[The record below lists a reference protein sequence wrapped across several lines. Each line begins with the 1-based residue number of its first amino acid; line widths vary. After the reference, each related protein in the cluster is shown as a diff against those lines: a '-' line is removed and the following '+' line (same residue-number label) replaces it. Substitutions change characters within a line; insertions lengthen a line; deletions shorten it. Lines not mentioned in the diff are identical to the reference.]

1 MMTEIILASSAGFC
15 FGVNRAVELVESLL
29 AQGKKV
35 ATLGPIIHNQQ
46 MVERLSSM
54 GVHTLSSLAEA
65 MPSDTIV
72 IRSHGVP
79 ESVIKQLEARK
90 LTFFDGTCPFVA
102 KIHKIV
108 NSASQKG
115 DTILVAGD
123 SAHPEVKGIC
133 GHCFGSV
140 FCVANPEEVQVLID
154 EHPFL
159 SLEPVT
165 LVAQTTFSV
174 DGYEK
179 IKDFTKKVCTNLSF
193 FDTICNATAV
203 RQQEA
208 LSLAS
213 KVDKMVVIGGRS
225 SSNTAKLVQLCSSIC
240 PTLFVE
246 TVAELDFNSLKG
258 CKRIGVTAGASTPAF
273 IIKEVQQTMSEVL
286 NNIVEDD
293 VNFEEMLEQ
302 SLKSVYNGEKV
313 VGTVVGIAPNEIAV
327 DIGTKHAG
335 FIPLDEL
342 TDDPSAKV
350 EDLVKKGDQLNLV
363 VVRVNDM
370 EGTVKLSK
378 KRFDAAAGFEKI
390 MNAVD
395 TEEILEGV
403 VVDVVKGG
411 VLAVSNGVRIFIPA
425 SQSGIPRDGDLQSL
439 LKTKVRFKILE
450 VNKGRKRAIGSI
462 RAVLRD
468 EKKKLADEFWS
479 KVAIGDVYKGEV
491 KSITSYGVFVDL
503 GGVDGMIHISE
514 LSWSRIKHPSEV
526 VKVGDVLEVYIKDL
540 DSEKKK
546 ISLGYK
552 KSEDNPWEIFKRDY
566 PVGTVCKVTIVSM
579 TTFGAFARILPGIDG
594 LIHISQISQERI
606 AKPQDVLN
614 IGDEVE
620 VKITDADLEKRR
632 ISLSMKAVLEDTE
645 TDSPSEAE

>member
-1 MMTEIILASSAGFC
+1 
-15 FGVNRAVELVESLL
+15 
-29 AQGKKV
+29 
-35 ATLGPIIHNQQ
+35 
-46 MVERLSSM
+46 
-54 GVHTLSSLAEA
+54 
-65 MPSDTIV
+65 
-72 IRSHGVP
+72 
-79 ESVIKQLEARK
+79 
-90 LTFFDGTCPFVA
+90 
-102 KIHKIV
+102 
-108 NSASQKG
+108 
-115 DTILVAGD
+115 
-123 SAHPEVKGIC
+123 
-133 GHCFGSV
+133 
-140 FCVANPEEVQVLID
+140 
-154 EHPFL
+154 
-159 SLEPVT
+159 
-165 LVAQTTFSV
+165 
-174 DGYEK
+174 
-179 IKDFTKKVCTNLSF
+179 
-193 FDTICNATAV
+193 
-203 RQQEA
+203 
-208 LSLAS
+208 
-213 KVDKMVVIGGRS
+213 
-225 SSNTAKLVQLCSSIC
+225 
-240 PTLFVE
+240 
-246 TVAELDFNSLKG
+246 
-258 CKRIGVTAGASTPAF
+258 
-273 IIKEVQQTMSEVL
+273 MSEVL

-335 FIPLDEL
+335 FVPLDEL

-390 MNAVD
+390 INAVD

-425 SQSGIPRDGDLQSL
+425 SQSGVPRDGDLQSL

-462 RAVLRD
+462 RSVLRD
-468 EKKKLADEFWS
+468 EKKKLADEFWG

-526 VKVGDVLEVYIKDL
+526 VKVGDVLEVYVKDL
-540 DSEKKK
+540 DPEKKK

-552 KSEDNPWEIFKRDY
+552 KAEDNPWEIFKRDY

-594 LIHISQISQERI
+594 LIHISQISQERV

-632 ISLSMKAVLEDTE
+632 ISLSMKAVLEDAQAE
-645 TDSPSEAE
+645 SSSEAE

>member
-1 MMTEIILASSAGFC
+1 MMTEIIVASSAGFC
-15 FGVNRAVELVESLL
+15 FGVNRAVELVEALL
-29 AQGKKV
+29 VQGKRV
-35 ATLGPIIHNQQ
+35 STLGPIIHNQQ
-46 MVERLSSM
+46 MVDRLSSM
-54 GVHTLSSLAEA
+54 GVRTLSSLSEA
-65 MPSDTIV
+65 TPSDTIV

-79 ESVIKQLEARK
+79 EKMIKQLEERK
-90 LTFFDGTCPFVA
+90 LVFFDGTCPFVA

-133 GHCFGSV
+133 GHCLGPV
-140 FCVANPEEVQVLID
+140 FCVASPEEVQALI
-154 EHPFL
+154 EKHP
-159 SLEPVT
+159 SLPLNPVT

-208 LSLAS
+208 LSLAL
-213 KVDKMVVIGGRS
+213 KVDKMIVIGGRS

-246 TVAELDFNSLKG
+246 TVAELDFSSLKG

-335 FIPLDEL
+335 FVPLDEL

-390 MNAVD
+390 INAVD

-425 SQSGIPRDGDLQSL
+425 SQSGVPRDGDLQSL

-462 RAVLRD
+462 RSVLRD
-468 EKKKLADEFWS
+468 EKKKLADEFWG

-526 VKVGDVLEVYIKDL
+526 VKVGDVLEVYVKDL
-540 DSEKKK
+540 DPEKKK

-552 KSEDNPWEIFKRDY
+552 KAEDNPWEIFKRDY

-594 LIHISQISQERI
+594 LIHISQISQERV

-632 ISLSMKAVLEDTE
+632 ISLSMKAVLEDAQAE
-645 TDSPSEAE
+645 SSSEAE